1 MGRTGLGTLALV
13 CCAAAGPAVGT
24 TIGGAMGNASA
35 DARPIVWKN
44 RDGGQPTGS
53 KRHYLSYVVDRSHRY
68 LGVHPSDADPRMGV
82 NELGLAFG
90 NCTASAFT
98 SSPNYDYA
106 NTQAFKQYV
115 LGETSS
121 LTQVRQAIQDNIL
134 GTADDWPDSIALM
147 PGILDATGKAV
158 LWELGDAEVYEYDLE
173 NPARLAQNPWQIY
186 ARDNTVHTHTD
197 HTDDWSHS
205 RDRYR
210 IPRDELTRTAAA
222 GGNGVEDVLRIA
234 RIGDPGFDDA
244 DTPSRPQTST
254 AMIAH
259 GVLPGEDPRVVTMWN
274 TLGQP
279 DYAALVPVWVAIGD
293 QLSPRAAGN
302 DLDTSLSGAS
312 EKLFLMKDGT
322 DFDEAVN
329 AELEPMEANFFHAV
343 AAARTRW
350 LRDGFVADEAR
361 RIHQEASETAW
372 HTMEALAAGTPQS
385 LNATP
390 RLSDLQASVTG
401 LDVDFTAVA
410 SDPDGSLVAIEW
422 DFGDG
427 VTASGASP
435 VHSYAAE
442 GTYLVRCRVTDD
454 AGARNSRWLYL
465 TLGPGS
471 AVPVVTL
478 SVGDASAG
486 EPGGDTGSFVLTRT
500 GPTGAALSVNLG
512 LTGTAS
518 EGADYQTIGPTVSI
532 PAGSASLEVVVTPL
546 DDVLEETDETVVA
559 TLVSGSGYV
568 VAAPANALVS
578 LADDDLVSLIRTG
591 DVWHYY
597 EGTVFPGSGW
607 NELGFDDS
615 GWLQGPTG
623 IGYGDGDDATE
634 LPGMQNGYLTLYL
647 RRGFNLPGA
656 GSGATLRFTV
666 DYDDGFVAF
675 VNGEE
680 VARRGVPTGQDHTTT
695 AANHEAGQPEVIEL
709 QPSAGTLV
717 AGANLLAIE
726 LHNQALDSSDASMI
740 PQLHRVPEPG
750 SRALLAGGLPLLHW
764 LAGRRRRAPRSPRR
778 GSRPG
783 RRRSR
788 RFA

>member
-1 MGRTGLGTLALV
+1 MGCTRLAAFALA
-13 CCAAAGPAVGT
+13 CGAAAGSAGAT

-53 KRHYLSYVVDRSHRY
+53 KRHYLSHVVDRTHRY

-121 LTQVRQAIQDNIL
+121 LSQVRQAIQDNIL
-134 GTADDWPDSIALM
+134 GSANDWPDSIALM
-147 PGILDATGKAV
+147 PGILDAGGKAV
-158 LWELGDAEVYEYDLE
+158 LWELGDALVYEYDLE

-186 ARDNTVHTHTD
+186 ARDNTVHAHSD

-210 IPRDELTRTAAA
+210 IPRDGLTQNAAA
-222 GGNGVEDVLRIA
+222 GGNTVQDVLRIA

-254 AMIAH
+254 TMIAH
-259 GVLPGEDPRVVTMWN
+259 GVLAGEDPRVVTMWN

-293 QLSPRAAGN
+293 QLSPRASSN
-302 DLDTSLSGAS
+302 DLATSLAGAS
-312 EKLFLMKDGT
+312 EKLFLMKDST

-329 AELEPMEANFFHAV
+329 AELEPMEANFFEGV

-350 LRDGFVADEAR
+350 LRDGFVEEEAR

-372 HTMEALAAGTPQS
+372 HTMQALAAGTPQS

-390 RLSDLQASVTG
+390 RLTQLSAEVDGLSV
-401 LDVDFTAVA
+401 VFSAVA
-410 SDPDGSLVAIEW
+410 SDPDGTLVAGEW

-427 VTASGASP
+427 VTASGSSP
-435 VHSYAAE
+435 VHVYAAD
-442 GTYLVRCRVTDD
+442 GTYLVRYRVTDD

-465 TLGPGS
+465 TLGP
-471 AVPVVTL
+471 APTIPVVTL
-478 SVGDASAG
+478 TASDASAG
-486 EPGGDTGSFVLTRT
+486 EPGGDSGSFRLTRV
-500 GPTGAALSVNLG
+500 GPTADALTVNLT
-512 LTGTAS
+512 LSGTAR
-518 EGADYQTIGPTVSI
+518 EGVDYQGIGTSVTL
-532 PAGSASLEVVVTPL
+532 PAGQATHEVAVTPL
-546 DDVLEETDETVVA
+546 DDALEEPVETVVA
-559 TLVSGSGYV
+559 TLASGAGYV
-568 VAAPANALVS
+568 VAAPANATVS
-578 LADDDLVSLIRTG
+578 LADDDLVTLIETG
-591 DVWHYY
+591 DVWRYH
-597 EGTVFPGSGW
+597 EGTSHPGGGW
-607 NELGFDDS
+607 NDLGFDDAS
-615 GWLQGPTG
+615 WAQGPTG
-623 IGYGDGDDATE
+623 IGYADGDDATL
-634 LPGMQNGYLTLYL
+634 LPGMQNSYLTLYL
-647 RRGFNLPGA
+647 RREFTLGDLA
-656 GSGATLRFTV
+656 GGPALRFSV

-675 VNGEE
+675 VNGVE
-680 VARRGVPTGQDHTTT
+680 VARRGVPPGQDENTT
-695 AANHEAGQPEVIEL
+695 ADNHEAGQPEVIEL
-709 QPSAGTLV
+709 EPPAGTLV
-717 AGANLLAIE
+717 VGVNVLAIE

-740 PQLHRVPEPG
+740 PQLYRVPEPG
-750 SRALLAGGLPLLHW
+750 RLLLLAGAAPLLLW
-764 LAGRRRRAPRSPRR
+764 LAGRRREPQPA
-778 GSRPG
+778 
-783 RRRSR
+783 
-788 RFA
+788 